1 MKREYLGWVTAAGI
15 LLLCCLMGAGGFQQ
29 VGRWQIAS
37 VQIRKGETGTVLL
50 DTSTGEVSVLI
61 RDADGSG
68 VWQGISLRGLK

>member
-1 MKREYLGWVTAAGI
+1 MKREHLGWVTAAGI

-37 VQIRKGETGTVLL
+37 VQVRKGETGTVLL

-68 VWQGISLRGLK
+68 VWQGISLRGPK